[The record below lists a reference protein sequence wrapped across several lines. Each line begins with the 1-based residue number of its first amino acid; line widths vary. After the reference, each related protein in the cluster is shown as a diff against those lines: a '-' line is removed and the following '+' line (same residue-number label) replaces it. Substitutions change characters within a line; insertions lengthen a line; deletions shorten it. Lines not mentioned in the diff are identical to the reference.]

1 LPLSLRHIG
10 IRADDFN
17 LVPEFLNQRPG
28 ERRGGYKG
36 SKPRSKCHPRDRCF
50 EPAVFPRPMD
60 ALEAHRVRPYTGS
73 MHVHAHGAGGPTRV
87 LKISLAVTLGYIV
100 LLVVAGMRA
109 HSLALLSEAG
119 HNLSDF
125 LALLLSLVAV
135 YFQTR
140 PANSTKTYGYHR
152 AGVLAALVN
161 ATSLVAVSF
170 FIFYEAFRRLQHPE
184 HVQATVMMWVAAA
197 GVVMNGVI
205 ALLLYR
211 SSRGFGGDVNIR
223 SALLHEVGD
232 TLSTAAV
239 IAGGWAILV
248 TRNYWIDSA
257 LSFGIAVLILW
268 SGFGIVRE
276 TLNILLEGTPRG
288 MKLEKIES
296 AIRSVGGVN
305 DVHDL
310 HVWSIGSE
318 THALSCHISIADIP
332 PSVSERILRDVKDR
346 LLHDFRIDHTTIQ
359 FEHAICEV
367 AHGCVIPVSE
377 SEEHHHHHSH

>member
-1 LPLSLRHIG
+1 
-10 IRADDFN
+10 
-17 LVPEFLNQRPG
+17 
-28 ERRGGYKG
+28 
-36 SKPRSKCHPRDRCF
+36 
-50 EPAVFPRPMD
+50 
-60 ALEAHRVRPYTGS
+60 
-73 MHVHAHGAGGPTRV
+73 MHVHVHAGRSPSRV
-87 LKISLAVTLGYIV
+87 LKISLGVTLVYIV
-100 LLVVAGMRA
+100 PLIVAGLRA

-135 YFQTR
+135 YLQSR
-140 PANSTKTYGYHR
+140 PASSTKAYGYHR

-161 ATSLVAVSF
+161 ASSLVVVSF

-184 HVQATVMMWVAAA
+184 HVQAGVMMWVAGA

-211 SSRGFGGDVNIR
+211 AGGDVNIR

-248 TRNYWIDSA
+248 TQNYWIDSV
-257 LSFGIAVLILW
+257 LSVAIGVLILW

-288 MKLEKIES
+288 MKLEKIEL
-296 AIRSVGGVN
+296 AIRSIEGVN

-332 PSVSERILRDVKDR
+332 PSASEGILRDVKER
-346 LLHDFRIDHTTIQ
+346 LLRDFRIDHTTIQ
-359 FEHAICEV
+359 FEHANCPT
-367 AHGCVIPVSE
+367 AHGCVIPVAE
-377 SEEHHHHHSH
+377 GAEEHQHHSH

>member
-1 LPLSLRHIG
+1 
-10 IRADDFN
+10 
-17 LVPEFLNQRPG
+17 
-28 ERRGGYKG
+28 
-36 SKPRSKCHPRDRCF
+36 
-50 EPAVFPRPMD
+50 
-60 ALEAHRVRPYTGS
+60 
-73 MHVHAHGAGGPTRV
+73 MHVHVHSAGSPTKV
-87 LKISLAVTLGYIV
+87 LKISLAVTLAYIV
-100 LLVVAGMRA
+100 LLVVAGIRA

-125 LALLLSLVAV
+125 MALLLSLVAV
-135 YFQTR
+135 YFQSR

-170 FIFYEAFRRLQHPE
+170 VIFYEAFRRVQHPQP
-184 HVQATVMMWVAAA
+184 VQANMMMWVAAA
-197 GVVMNGVI
+197 GVVMNGAI

-211 SSRGFGGDVNIR
+211 SSRRSGGGFGGDVNLR

-248 TRNYWIDSA
+248 TGNYWIDSA
-257 LSFGIAVLILW
+257 LSFGIGALILW

-288 MKLEKIES
+288 VALEKVEAAMRAIE
-296 AIRSVGGVN
+296 GVN

-318 THALSCHISIADIP
+318 THALSCHISIPDIP
-332 PSVSERILRDVKDR
+332 PSVSERILRDVKSS
-346 LLHDFRIDHTTIQ
+346 LLREFRIDHTTIQ
-359 FEHAICEV
+359 SEHVICPT
-367 AHGCVIPVSE
+367 AHGCVIPVAE
-377 SEEHHHHHSH
+377 SAEEHQHHSH

>member
-1 LPLSLRHIG
+1 
-10 IRADDFN
+10 
-17 LVPEFLNQRPG
+17 
-28 ERRGGYKG
+28 
-36 SKPRSKCHPRDRCF
+36 
-50 EPAVFPRPMD
+50 
-60 ALEAHRVRPYTGS
+60 
-73 MHVHAHGAGGPTRV
+73 MHVHVHGAGGPTRV
-87 LKISLAVTLGYIV
+87 LKISLAATLGYIV
-100 LLVVAGMRA
+100 LLVVTGIRA

-135 YFQTR
+135 YFQSR
-140 PANSTKTYGYHR
+140 PANSKKTYGYHR

-170 FIFYEAFRRLQHPE
+170 FIFYEAFRRLQHPQA
-184 HVQATVMMWVAAA
+184 VQASLMMWVAAA
-197 GVVMNGVI
+197 GFVMNGAI

-211 SSRGFGGDVNIR
+211 STQRSGRSGGDVNIR

-239 IAGGWAILV
+239 IAGGWAILA
-248 TRNYWIDSA
+248 TGNYWIDSV
-257 LSFGIAVLILW
+257 LSVGIAVLILW

-288 MKLEKIES
+288 MKLEKLES
-296 AIRSVGGVN
+296 AIRAIGGVN

-332 PSVSERILRDVKDR
+332 PSVSERILREVKEC

-359 FEHAICEV
+359 FEHAECEV
-367 AHGCVIPVSE
+367 AHGCVIPVVE

>member
-1 LPLSLRHIG
+1 
-10 IRADDFN
+10 
-17 LVPEFLNQRPG
+17 
-28 ERRGGYKG
+28 
-36 SKPRSKCHPRDRCF
+36 
-50 EPAVFPRPMD
+50 
-60 ALEAHRVRPYTGS
+60 
-73 MHVHAHGAGGPTRV
+73 MHVHGHGAGSPTRV
-87 LKISLAVTLGYIV
+87 LKISLAATLAYIV
-100 LLVVAGMRA
+100 LLVVAGIRA

-135 YFQTR
+135 YFQSR

-161 ATSLVAVSF
+161 AGSLVIVSF
-170 FIFYEAFRRLQHPE
+170 FIFYEAFQRLQHP
-184 HVQATVMMWVAAA
+184 QAVHAGVMMWVAGA
-197 GVVMNGVI
+197 GVIMNGSI

-211 SSRGFGGDVNIR
+211 SGGDVNIR

-239 IAGGWAILV
+239 IGGGWAILV
-248 TRNYWIDSA
+248 TGNYWIDSV
-257 LSFGIAVLILW
+257 LSLGIGVLILW

-296 AIRSVGGVN
+296 VIRSVQGVN

-332 PSVSERILRDVKDR
+332 PSVSERILRDVKER
-346 LLHDFRIDHTTIQ
+346 LVHDFRIDHTTIQ
-359 FEHAICEV
+359 FEHALCDT
-367 AHGCVIPVSE
+367 AHGCVIPVVE
-377 SEEHHHHHSH
+377 SAEEHSHHRH

>member
-1 LPLSLRHIG
+1 
-10 IRADDFN
+10 
-17 LVPEFLNQRPG
+17 
-28 ERRGGYKG
+28 
-36 SKPRSKCHPRDRCF
+36 
-50 EPAVFPRPMD
+50 M
-60 ALEAHRVRPYTGS
+60 RPYTGT
-73 MHVHAHGAGGPTRV
+73 MHLHVHREGGPTRV
-87 LKISLAVTLGYIV
+87 LTISLAVTLAYIA
-100 LLVVAGMRA
+100 LLVVAGIRA

-135 YFQTR
+135 YFQSR
-140 PANSTKTYGYHR
+140 PASSTKTYGYHR

-170 FIFYEAFRRLQHPE
+170 FIFYEAFRRLQHPQQV
-184 HVQATVMMWVAAA
+184 HAGVMMGVAAA
-197 GVVMNGVI
+197 GVVMNGAI
-205 ALLLYR
+205 AVLLYR
-211 SSRGFGGDVNIR
+211 SGGRGDVNLR

-248 TRNYWIDSA
+248 TGNYWIDSV
-257 LSFGIAVLILW
+257 LSVAIGVLILW

-288 MKLEKIES
+288 MKLERVES
-296 AIRSVGGVN
+296 AIRAIEGVN

-332 PSVSERILRDVKDR
+332 PSVSERILRDVKER

-359 FEHAICEV
+359 FEHVVCEV
-367 AHGCVIPVSE
+367 AHGCVIPVGESE
-377 SEEHHHHHSH
+377 EEHHHSH

>member
-1 LPLSLRHIG
+1 
-10 IRADDFN
+10 
-17 LVPEFLNQRPG
+17 
-28 ERRGGYKG
+28 
-36 SKPRSKCHPRDRCF
+36 
-50 EPAVFPRPMD
+50 
-60 ALEAHRVRPYTGS
+60 
-73 MHVHAHGAGGPTRV
+73 MHVHVHGTGGPTRV
-87 LKISLAVTLGYIV
+87 LKISLVVTLAYIV
-100 LLVVAGMRA
+100 LLVVAGFRA
-109 HSLALLSEAG
+109 HSLALFSEAG

-135 YFQTR
+135 YFQSR
-140 PANSTKTYGYHR
+140 PANSNKTYGYQR
-152 AGVLAALVN
+152 AGVLVALVN
-161 ATSLVAVSF
+161 AASLVGVSF
-170 FIFYEAFRRLQHPE
+170 FIFYEAFKRLQHPE
-184 HVQATVMMWVAAA
+184 HVHAGIMMWVAAA
-197 GVVMNGVI
+197 GVVMNGAI

-211 SSRGFGGDVNIR
+211 AGGDVNIR

-248 TRNYWIDSA
+248 TGNYWIDSV
-257 LSFGIAVLILW
+257 LSVAIGVLILW

-288 MKLEKIES
+288 MKLEKI
-296 AIRSVGGVN
+296 AQVICSVEGVN

-332 PSVSERILRDVKDR
+332 TSVSDRILRDVKDR
-346 LLHDFRIDHTTIQ
+346 LHHDFHIDHTTIQ
-359 FEHAICEV
+359 FEHVVCEV

-377 SEEHHHHHSH
+377 SEEHHHHSH

>member
-1 LPLSLRHIG
+1 LST
-10 IRADDFN
+10 
-17 LVPEFLNQRPG
+17 
-28 ERRGGYKG
+28 
-36 SKPRSKCHPRDRCF
+36 
-50 EPAVFPRPMD
+50 
-60 ALEAHRVRPYTGS
+60 ALEDRFSHPYTGY
-73 MHVHAHGAGGPTRV
+73 MHAHVHGAGSPTRV
-87 LKISLAVTLGYIV
+87 LKISLGVTLAYIA
-100 LLVVAGMRA
+100 LLVVAGIRS

-135 YFQTR
+135 YFQSR
-140 PANSTKTYGYHR
+140 PASSTKTYGYHR

-161 ATSLVAVSF
+161 AGSLVVVSF

-184 HVQATVMMWVAAA
+184 HVQAAVMMWVAAL
-197 GVVMNGVI
+197 GVVMNGAI

-211 SSRGFGGDVNIR
+211 SGGDVNIR
-223 SALLHEVGD
+223 SALLHAVGD

-248 TRNYWIDSA
+248 TGNYWIDSA
-257 LSFGIAVLILW
+257 LSFAIATLILW
-268 SGFGIVRE
+268 SGYGIVRE

-288 MKLEKIES
+288 LKLERVAS
-296 AIRSVGGVN
+296 AICAIDGVN

-332 PSVSERILRDVKDR
+332 PSVSERILRDVKAC
-346 LLHDFRIDHTTIQ
+346 LHHDFQIDHTTIQ
-359 FEHAICEV
+359 FEHVICEV
-367 AHGCVIPVSE
+367 AHGCVIPVIE
-377 SEEHHHHHSH
+377 SPEHQHSHQH